1 MPQSEIAAGVQ
12 ASQVALQHL
21 LGRRGQRLP
30 AQTYVDSQVSQRP
43 EKPVEVTVERE
54 QFVPEC
60 AGDLIHPVAAE
71 KPRSVTGTFASPSGS
86 KVPFR

>member
-30 AQTYVDSQVSQRP
+30 AQTYVDSHVSQRP
-43 EKPVEVTVERE
+43 EKPVEVTVEPE

-71 KPRSVTGTFASPSGS
+71 KTALRDGNLCFALRLESA
-86 KVPFR
+86 V

>member
-30 AQTYVDSQVSQRP
+30 AQTYVDSHVSQRP
-43 EKPVEVTVERE
+43 EKPVEVIVEPE

-60 AGDLIHPVAAE
+60 AGDLVHLVAAE
-71 KPRSVTGTFASPSGS
+71 KNALRDGNLRFALRLESA
-86 KVPFR
+86 V

>member
-30 AQTYVDSQVSQRP
+30 AQTYVDSHVSQRP
-43 EKPVEVTVERE
+43 AKPVEVIVEPE

-60 AGDLIHPVAAE
+60 AGDLVHPVAAE
-71 KPRSVTGTFASPSGS
+71 KTTLRDGNLRLALRLESAV
-86 KVPFR
+86 

>member
-30 AQTYVDSQVSQRP
+30 AQTYVDSHVSQRP
-43 EKPVEVTVERE
+43 EKPVEVTVEPE

-71 KPRSVTGTFASPSGS
+71 KTALRDGNLRFALRLESA
-86 KVPFR
+86 V

>member
-30 AQTYVDSQVSQRP
+30 AQTYVDSHVSQRP
-43 EKPVEVTVERE
+43 EKPVEVIVE
-54 QFVPEC
+54 PE
-60 AGDLIHPVAAE
+60 
-71 KPRSVTGTFASPSGS
+71 
-86 KVPFR
+86 